1 MVKVVVACGGGVF
14 TTSIVTEKI
23 DEILKEEQIAHVI
36 TPHKLVEIPE
46 IEDEDLIVVTS
57 KTSAVNNAGIPV
69 MLGSALFTGV
79 DEAAFTEE
87 FVAKIKEIE
96 AAKEQ

>member
-1 MVKVVVACGGGVF
+1 
-14 TTSIVTEKI
+14 
-23 DEILKEEQIAHVI
+23 
-36 TPHKLVEIPE
+36 
-46 IEDEDLIVVTS
+46 
-57 KTSAVNNAGIPV
+57 

>member
-1 MVKVVVACGGGVF
+1 MIKIVVACGGGVF

-23 DEILKEEQIAHVI
+23 DEILRDEQIAHVI
-36 TPHKLVEIPE
+36 TPHKLVDIPE
-46 IEDEDLIVVTS
+46 IEGQDLIVVTS

-79 DEAAFTEE
+79 EEAAFTEE
-87 FVAKIKEIE
+87 FVAKVKELD
-96 AAKEQ
+96 AAK